1 MKGLCEKWSLD
12 IVMKDNDDD
21 LLTMYIY
28 ECNMQEHF
36 EESSRNLIRIM
47 YDQAKHETFWCYYFL
62 STTIQKLVV

>member
-28 ECNMQEHF
+28 ECNMQENF
-36 EESSRNLIRIM
+36 EDSSWKLIRIM
-47 YDQAKHETFWCYYFL
+47 YDQAKM
-62 STTIQKLVV
+62 